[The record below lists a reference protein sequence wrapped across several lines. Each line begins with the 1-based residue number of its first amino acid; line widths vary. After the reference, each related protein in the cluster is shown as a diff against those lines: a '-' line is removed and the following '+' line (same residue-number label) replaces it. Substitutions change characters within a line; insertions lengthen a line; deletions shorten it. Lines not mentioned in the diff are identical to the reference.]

1 MVYGMN
7 EWACRDSATITIRV
21 FFDEDEFIPN
31 AFTPNGDGR
40 NDIFRI
46 GKMKYKK
53 LVDFSIYNRW
63 GQEVYHNPYDP
74 NAGWDGTSWGIP
86 QDMGVYYYSIMIE
99 TAGGKVKLYKGDVTL
114 IR

>member
-1 MVYGMN
+1 VPGLSEALESEDLN
-7 EWACRDSATITIRV
+7 QILPPEFSTI
-21 FFDEDEFIPN
+21 D
-31 AFTPNGDGR
+31 FT
-40 NDIFRI
+40 
-46 GKMKYKK
+46 
-53 LVDFSIYNRW
+53 IYNRW

-74 NAGWDGTSWGIP
+74 NAGWDGTSWGTP